1 MKNEFCIL
9 IDSAVEIIKKNIKID
24 EYCDYVERYQNI
36 IIELEDL
43 KKAYLDNRLFKK
55 FFNLNVVH
63 MVEENIDNRELIKA
77 IDDINKYYI
86 ENIAEE

>member
-24 EYCDYVERYQNI
+24 EYCDYIERYQNI

-43 KKAYLDNRLFKK
+43 KKAYLDNRLFKSK
-55 FFNLNVVH
+55 
-63 MVEENIDNRELIKA
+63 RSIK
-77 IDDINKYYI
+77 
-86 ENIAEE
+86 

>member
-24 EYCDYVERYQNI
+24 EYCDYIERYQNI

>member
-1 MKNEFCIL
+1 
-9 IDSAVEIIKKNIKID
+9 
-24 EYCDYVERYQNI
+24 
-36 IIELEDL
+36 
-43 KKAYLDNRLFKK
+43 
-55 FFNLNVVH
+55 